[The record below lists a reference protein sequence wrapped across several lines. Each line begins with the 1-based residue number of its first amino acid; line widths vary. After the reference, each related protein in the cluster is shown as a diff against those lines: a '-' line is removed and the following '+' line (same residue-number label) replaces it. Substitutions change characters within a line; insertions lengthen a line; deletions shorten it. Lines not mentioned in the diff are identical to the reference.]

1 MQLAADCVALNSD
14 EGMMQLSEDDK
25 DLAVHRPE
33 DMPEQSVISKN
44 DDIIYAHIMPI
55 LEAKWCTSPDS
66 DFYSHIFNL
75 FSCLI
80 IYNVQ
85 FLYMSHKAVI

>member
-1 MQLAADCVALNSD
+1 ME
-14 EGMMQLSEDDK
+14 EGSVLKASETNYVTKRSETSPDDN
-25 DLAVHRPE
+25 LH
-33 DMPEQSVISKN
+33 SIISKN